1 MDEDLFSDS
10 SNKSRSSDEENSV
23 IDDSDRDRNYDSE
36 KDSAESSSSE
46 ESKEEKLQSKIAQ
59 RKEAAKNVP
68 AIRRRKEL
76 ENIELHVIHELRQA
90 SYVRKVLQI
99 AKDSLENED
108 CLPIVLGDF
117 TRLRDVLILVLIIS
131 SLKRVMEFM
140 EFRLCE
146 FLERELKRTPSGE
159 TCYVIRI
166 ARHKTA
172 EAGASVLFIDED
184 EEKALLAYV
193 KHYRPIA
200 VPCSGPHCYMF
211 PTRNNMKRG
220 CCSRMEF
227 PNVNRILQSVS
238 KKAASDC
245 KITSRI
251 LRRSQITALWEKCED
266 PSWKQKVANLVGH
279 SLATASRYYEFSEK
293 VPPGLAVFETLKR
306 MKQEGWRRL
315 PEVERSVVSA
325 ISFASSDSESEAK
338 QTARPTPTRKLE
350 LNKKE
355 SVTKKCTS

>member
-1 MDEDLFSDS
+1 
-10 SNKSRSSDEENSV
+10 
-23 IDDSDRDRNYDSE
+23 
-36 KDSAESSSSE
+36 
-46 ESKEEKLQSKIAQ
+46 
-59 RKEAAKNVP
+59 
-68 AIRRRKEL
+68 
-76 ENIELHVIHELRQA
+76 
-90 SYVRKVLQI
+90 
-99 AKDSLENED
+99 
-108 CLPIVLGDF
+108 
-117 TRLRDVLILVLIIS
+117 
-131 SLKRVMEFM
+131 MEFM

-315 PEVERSVVSA
+315 PEVERQTEDSESDDPQPVEKSFRAQDPELRLTLEPDESVVSA